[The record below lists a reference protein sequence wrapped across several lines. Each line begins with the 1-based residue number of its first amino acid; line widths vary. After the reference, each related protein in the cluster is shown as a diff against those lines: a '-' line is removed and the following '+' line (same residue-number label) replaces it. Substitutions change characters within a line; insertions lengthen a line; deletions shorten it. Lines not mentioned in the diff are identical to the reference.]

1 MTNPDDPETDAHVP
15 GVIQDGPLVSERS
28 EQVRRVSEGLIDH
41 AEREGLTAD

>member
-1 MTNPDDPETDAHVP
+1 MTNPDTPETDTSVT

-28 EQVRRVSEGLIDH
+28 ARMRRVSEGLIDN